1 MTDEGEERDSGL
13 ARERTELAWNRS
25 GLAALVAVTV
35 LLRRLWPLH
44 GSKSVITFILIA
56 VGAATYA
63 ASMRFAQR
71 MRLIPDALHGLNV
84 STARLLMLGT
94 VVLALAGFVV
104 GLLFPT

>member
-1 MTDEGEERDSGL
+1 MTDDLEERDSGL

-25 GLAALVAVTV
+25 GLATLVAVTV

-44 GSKSVITFILIA
+44 GFKSVITFTLIA
-56 VGAATYA
+56 VGAATWA

-71 MRLIPDALHGLNV
+71 MRLNPEALHGLTV
-84 STARLLMLGT
+84 STARWLMLGT

-104 GLLFPT
+104 SLLLPT